1 MSDLT
6 GKTALVTGSTSG
18 IGRTTAELLA
28 ERGAH
33 VILSGRNADR
43 GAAAVQSIVE
53 AGGKADF
60 VAVDLSDISGL
71 TEFAAEV
78 EKVAGG
84 HVDILVN
91 NAGIYPFGPSVDFT
105 PADFD
110 SIYDANVKAV
120 FFLTNALVP
129 AMIENGGGAVVNL
142 SSSIATKGIAGA
154 SLYASSKA
162 AVETLTKVWSAEF
175 GPQGVRV
182 NSVSPGPTA
191 TEGTEVFG
199 DAFAQYHAGTPAD
212 RLGQPREIAAA
223 VAFLVGDDSE
233 YIHGIVLPVDG
244 GALTL

>member
-18 IGRTTAELLA
+18 IGRKTADLLA
-28 ERGAH
+28 ARGAH
-33 VILSGRNADR
+33 VILSGRNAER
-43 GAAAVQSIVE
+43 GAAAVQSIVD

-60 VAVDLSDISGL
+60 VALDLSDIDAL
-71 TEFAAEV
+71 PAFAAEV
-78 EKVAGG
+78 EALAGG
-84 HVDILVN
+84 HIDILVN
-91 NAGIYPFGPSVDFT
+91 NAGIYPFGPSIDFT

-110 SIYDANVKAV
+110 SIYTANVKAV

-129 AMIENGGGAVVNL
+129 AMISNGGGAIVNL
-142 SSSIATKGIAGA
+142 SSSIATKGTAGA
-154 SLYASSKA
+154 SLYGSSKA

-199 DAFAQYHAGTPAD
+199 DSFAQYHAGTPAD
-212 RLGQPREIAAA
+212 RLGRPEEIAAA
-223 VAFLVGDDSE
+223 VAFLVGDESA
-233 YIHGIVLPVDG
+233 YIHGVVLPVDG
-244 GALTL
+244 GALIL